1 MINRET
7 ETRLPAQMVVL
18 QPALAVKNLSQKKK
32 KEKNPLW
39 SLWCSFLTSQK
50 SIEGEIKRKNK

>member
-32 KEKNPLW
+32 ERKKPTLVA
-39 SLWCSFLTSQK
+39 LMFFLNFAK
-50 SIEGEIKRKNK
+50 INRRGD